1 MQAMLRVRQDEIN
14 KELLDLIKSLFL
26 GNVDE
31 IVIKKS
37 MVTLEEFDSS
47 LSHDDVVSQMSE
59 YGYSELFLNDIKK
72 GLIQSMEAKK

>member
-1 MQAMLRVRQDEIN
+1 
-14 KELLDLIKSLFL
+14 LFL

-37 MVTLEEFDSS
+37 MITFEEFDSA

-59 YGYSELFLNDIKK
+59 YGYSEPFLNDIRK
-72 GLIQSMEAKK
+72 GLIQSTEARK